1 MQSFYETFL
10 HVGHRLKP
18 QHSDITHFANRLK
31 RCVSLKELESLYAFM
46 TKSNAAEDCF
56 LINQFITACSK
67 FQCVEWASTAFAHM
81 KNPNIFVYNALIG
94 AFLHC
99 AIPVEGLQIYS
110 DMLKNKINPSSYT
123 FPSIIKCCTLVP
135 AVKLGESI
143 HGQVWKYGFGLHI
156 HVQTSLIDFYSNLG
170 KILESRLIFDE
181 MIEKDSFAWTTVI
194 AAYVRAGDLNSASIL
209 FRKMPEKSTASWNA
223 MIHGFARNGDIK
235 SAEEF
240 FKEMPKKDLISWTT
254 MINCYSQNKHYK
266 DAIDIFSNMKSNG
279 ITPDEVTMSTII
291 SACAHLGVLD
301 LGKEIHLYVI
311 QSQFYFDVYIGSA
324 LIDMYAKCGALE
336 RALVVFFKL
345 QEKNLF
351 CWNSAIEGLAVH
363 GYAGGALAMFH
374 MMEKEEVK
382 PNGVTFVSVLTACT
396 HAGLI
401 EDGRS
406 IFQKMT
412 CDFSIPPEI
421 EHYGCMVDLLC
432 KAGLLEEALDL
443 MKNMRMEP
451 NSVIWGALLGGCK
464 LHKNLEIAEICV
476 QKLMSLEPN
485 NSGYYSLLINMYA
498 EANRWREV
506 TVIRGHMKNLGAEK
520 KSPGSSLIEVE
531 KKMVQF
537 AACDNYHP
545 ASKDIYSM
553 LDGLV
558 GQLKLSGYAQEVD
571 LIM

>member
-1 MQSFYETFL
+1 
-10 HVGHRLKP
+10 
-18 QHSDITHFANRLK
+18 
-31 RCVSLKELESLYAFM
+31 M
-46 TKSNAAEDCF
+46 TKNNAAEDCF

-67 FQCVEWASTAFAHM
+67 FRSVEWASTAFAHM
-81 KNPNIFVYNALIG
+81 KSPNIFVYNALIG
-94 AFLHC
+94 SFLHC
-99 AIPVEGLQIYS
+99 GIPAEALHVYS
-110 DMLKNKINPSSYT
+110 DMLKAKINPSSYT
-123 FPSIIKCCTLVP
+123 FPSIIKCCTSVP
-135 AVKLGESI
+135 AAKLGESI

-194 AAYVRAGDLNSASIL
+194 AAYVRSRDLNSASIL
-209 FRKMPEKSTASWNA
+209 FREMPDKSTASWNA

-240 FKEMPKKDLISWTT
+240 FQEMPEKDLISWTT
-254 MINCYSQNKHYK
+254 MINCYSQNKCYK
-266 DAIDIFSNMKSNG
+266 DAVDIFSEMKNNG
-279 ITPDEVTMSTII
+279 IDPDEVTMSTII
-291 SACAHLGVLD
+291 SACAHLGLLD

-311 QSQFYFDVYIGSA
+311 QHKFHFDVYIGSA
-324 LIDMYAKCGALE
+324 LIDMYAKCGAVD

-345 QEKNLF
+345 QEKNIF

-363 GYAGGALAMFH
+363 GYAGEALALFH
-374 MMEKEEVK
+374 MMEKEKVK

-396 HAGLI
+396 HAGLV
-401 EDGRS
+401 ENGRN
-406 IFQKMT
+406 IFKKMT
-412 CDFSIPPEI
+412 CDLSIPPEI
-421 EHYGCMVDLLC
+421 EHYGCMVDLFC

-443 MKNMRMEP
+443 MKTMKMEP

-464 LHKNLEIAEICV
+464 LHNNLEIAEICV
-476 QKLMSLEPN
+476 GKLMSLEPN

-498 EANRWREV
+498 ESSRWGEV
-506 TVIRGHMKNLGAEK
+506 AILRARMKNLGLEK
-520 KSPGSSLIEVE
+520 RSPGSSWIEFE

-545 ASKDIYSM
+545 ASRDIYSL

-558 GQLKLSGYAQEVD
+558 GQLKLPDYALEID
-571 LIM
+571 LIL